1 MQNNDFTSADSEPSA
16 GRRSLRMHAVG
27 AVVFALIVGAT
38 FAALGVR
45 SLRAADTVSIAVS
58 PSSQG
63 ELWYKPTPMTFTVNA
78 SNLSGPGLPGSPV
91 AGYQYALSWDPN
103 VLQWI
108 SGPEVGPGTPTPV
121 PVLSCTNNPQRITWG
136 TATSTPIG
144 FVPTYT
150 PTSTNTPLTT
160 TPTNTPTAT
169 FTPSQTPTPGGYI
182 YMACATIS
190 GTAVP
195 SGVIGTFKFQPIATG
210 QKTTGVTLL
219 DVQFVNHW
227 ATTVPSTSS
236 SGMANLVN
244 CNDLNA
250 DGRVNGLDLG
260 ILSAH
265 FVSTLGDGRYLAVAD
280 INKDNS
286 VNGLDLGLLAGSFL
300 QTC

>member
-1 MQNNDFTSADSEPSA
+1 
-16 GRRSLRMHAVG
+16 MHALG

-38 FAALGVR
+38 FAVVGAR
-45 SLRAADTVSIAVS
+45 SLGAADTANIAVS
-58 PSSQG
+58 PLSQS
-63 ELWYKPTPMTFTVNA
+63 ELWYKPTPLTFTVNA

-91 AGYQYALSWDPN
+91 AGYQYALSWDPS
-103 VLQWI
+103 VLRWI

-210 QKTTGVTLL
+210 PKSTAITLR
-219 DVQFVNHW
+219 DVIFVDHW
-227 ATTVPSTSS
+227 ANIIPSTSS
-236 SGMANLVN
+236 SGTAALVN

-260 ILSAH
+260 VLAGH
-265 FVSTLGDGRYLAVAD
+265 FLASVGDPRYLAVAD
-280 INKDNS
+280 INKDGAI
-286 VNGLDLGLLAGSFL
+286 NGIDLSLLAGSFL